1 MRKLERWHAHGT
13 GKELFGLYQSG
24 KEIILHDCGDW
35 RRTAREKR
43 FCKHIGVLMLAL
55 PEDAATID
63 WFKGVR
69 FEDKEKNWRASL
81 KAASVR
87 LFLRGDREGL
97 PGWVDASYAGRTLY
111 RVWGDC
117 ER

>member
-1 MRKLERWHAHGT
+1 
-13 GKELFGLYQSG
+13 
-24 KEIILHDCGDW
+24 
-35 RRTAREKR
+35 
-43 FCKHIGVLMLAL
+43 MLAL

-97 PGWVDASYAGRTLY
+97 PGWVDASYAGLVHCTGFGVTVSDRCWVHRWDILSHCNYDDAKEGAWINLQRETSKEIEIL
-111 RVWGDC
+111 
-117 ER
+117 